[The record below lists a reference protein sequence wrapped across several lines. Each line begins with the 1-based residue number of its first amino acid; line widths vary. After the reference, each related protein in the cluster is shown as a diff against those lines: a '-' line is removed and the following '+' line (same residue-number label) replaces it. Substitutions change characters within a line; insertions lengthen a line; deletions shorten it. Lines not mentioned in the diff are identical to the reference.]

1 MEPRSRPART
11 ACPPDVVRASAED
24 EANVLA
30 AIEEIDR
37 GEGVELTAEELRH
50 WAETGEW
57 PERLG

>member
-1 MEPRSRPART
+1 MEPRSRPAT
-11 ACPPDVVRASAED
+11 ARSPGLVRAAAED
-24 EANVLA
+24 EASVLA
-30 AIEEIDR
+30 AIGELER